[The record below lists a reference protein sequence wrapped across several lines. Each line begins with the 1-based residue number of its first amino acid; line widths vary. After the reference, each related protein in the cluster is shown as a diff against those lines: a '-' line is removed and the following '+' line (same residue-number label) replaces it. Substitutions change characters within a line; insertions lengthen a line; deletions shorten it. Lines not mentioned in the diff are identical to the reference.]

1 MAQLLEYIKM
11 AIDNIKANKGRSI
24 LTMLGI
30 IIGIASVIM
39 IMSVGQG
46 AKSSISDDLNAIAGG
61 QIFVSG
67 AYGEGTQK

>member
-30 IIGIASVIM
+30 IIGIASGIIGERQYKV
-39 IMSVGQG
+39 SWFNN
-46 AKSSISDDLNAIAGG
+46 ADKSYKGNRRLCCFLIIDR
-61 QIFVSG
+61 
-67 AYGEGTQK
+67 